1 MIDNPAQLDRNRLR
15 QLCWNQ
21 SVRCFATAYIFER
34 RSNILK
40 RNLQTL
46 TLLGIG
52 MPIFTGSIVLSFGRD
67 IKVLPAI
74 IALFGVLG
82 VIQSVLSVLSLV
94 AKWEDKLA
102 YSMKSNSLNRALCL
116 RYRRLAE
123 NPPSDDILA
132 THFNLLEDE
141 YGKQDIEDE
150 NQGVTDEERRRGMRA
165 ALREFKRPC
174 ATCGETPIS
183 MNPSDCGTCGQF
195 RR

>member
-1 MIDNPAQLDRNRLR
+1 MSINPAQVDSNRIR

-21 SVRCFATAYIFER
+21 AVRCFATAYIFER
-34 RSNILK
+34 RSNTLK
-40 RNLQTL
+40 RNLQIL
-46 TLLGIG
+46 TFLGIG

-67 IKVLPAI
+67 IKVLPLI
-74 IALFGVLG
+74 IAVFGLLSVA
-82 VIQSVLSVLSLV
+82 QSVLSVLSLV

-102 YSMKSNSLNRALCL
+102 HSIQSNSFNRTLCL

-123 NPPSDDILA
+123 TPPPEDILV

-150 NQGVTDEERRRGMRA
+150 NQGVTGEERRRGMRA
-165 ALREFKRPC
+165 ALREFQRRCK
-174 ATCGETPIS
+174 ACGEIPIS